1 MALDE
6 LSRQKVW
13 QVVAAIPAG
22 KVASYGQIAELAG
35 LPRQA
40 RAVGKMMSQLPRD
53 TRLPWFRVINAQG
66 RISFPLDSDGY
77 RRQRER
83 LEADGIEFTG
93 ERISL
98 KQYRWDGIAD

>member
-40 RAVGKMMSQLPRD
+40 RAVGKIMSELPRD

-98 KQYRWDGIAD
+98 KHYRWDGIAD

>member
-13 QVVAAIPAG
+13 QVVAAIPPG
-22 KVASYGQIAELAG
+22 KVASYGQVAELAG
-35 LPRQA
+35 LARQA
-40 RAVGKMMSQLPRD
+40 RAVGKMMSQLPKD

-93 ERISL
+93 ERINL
-98 KQYRWDGIAD
+98 RVYRWDGLAQ